1 MENFF
6 ANENDTFIIFYFWQI
21 TCPRQPSKL
30 CRPCSSSWQFSPQCF
45 LEAKYGQVFS
55 HVFTTSIFLKFT
67 KFHKILTW
75 IVDFTWFS
83 PVFARQKP
91 NLKIVRA
98 VDQKK
103 RQKNHSHVKS
113 WLWRLTC
120 VWKRITARHSN
131 FLLSLKWH

>member
-1 MENFF
+1 MKNIF
-6 ANENDTFIIFYFWQI
+6 ANENDNFIIFYFWQI

-55 HVFTTSIFLKFT
+55 HVFTTSIFLKYT

-83 PVFARQKP
+83 PVFARRKP

-103 RQKNHSHVKS
+103 KAKKITVTLNRDSEGWLVFGRGLRQDIPIF
-113 WLWRLTC
+113 C
-120 VWKRITARHSN
+120 
-131 FLLSLKWH
+131 